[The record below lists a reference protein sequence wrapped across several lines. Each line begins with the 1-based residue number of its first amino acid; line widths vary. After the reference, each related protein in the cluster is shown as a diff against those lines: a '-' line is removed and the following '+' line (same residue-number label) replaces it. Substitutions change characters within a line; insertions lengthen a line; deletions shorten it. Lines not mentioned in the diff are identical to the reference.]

1 MKTVPS
7 NKGQD
12 SAAPEGFLAEGL
24 SEFRKTLVRET
35 AELVAEMV
43 SERLLVEIK
52 ALMALSAIKSP
63 VISLEDLARAAGVTT
78 RTIRRHIEEH
88 HLPAPAK
95 VAGKMIWQVRDLI
108 TYLGGSTCDE
118 AP

>member
-1 MKTVPS
+1 MTTVPS
-7 NKGQD
+7 NNGLE
-12 SAAPEGFLAEGL
+12 SA
-24 SEFRKTLVRET
+24 
-35 AELVAEMV
+35 
-43 SERLLVEIK
+43 
-52 ALMALSAIKSP
+52 
-63 VISLEDLARAAGVTT
+63 T

-95 VAGKMIWQVRDLI
+95 VGGKLIWQVRDLI

>member
-1 MKTVPS
+1 MTTVPS
-7 NKGQD
+7 NNGLE
-12 SAAPEGFLAEGL
+12 SAAPEGFLAAGL

-52 ALMALSAIKSP
+52 ALMSLSAIKSP
-63 VISLEDLARAAGVTT
+63 VISLKDLAKAAGVTT
-78 RTIRRHIEEH
+78 RTIWRHIEEH

-95 VAGKMIWQVRDLI
+95 VGGKLILAGTGLDHVPWRLDMR
-108 TYLGGSTCDE
+108 
-118 AP
+118 